1 MVMTPYV
8 IAFLKF
14 YFIFTVIVMI
24 LFAIRH
30 FIFTFNRMYCEQKLY
45 YQDIIDSDLPFIT
58 VLIPMHNEEK
68 VAHGVLDALLE
79 SNYPVEKFEVI
90 PINDFSEDGTK
101 EILEDYAVRYGNIH
115 PLHRNSGERGK
126 PAALNRAMEMAQ
138 GEIIVVFDA
147 DYLPGKGLLENLSTA
162 FLDPEVGAVMG
173 RVVPVNTK
181 ANFLT
186 RLLDLERS
194 GGYQVDQQ
202 ARYNLNLIPQ
212 YGGTVGGYRKDLMMG
227 TDGFNTK
234 ILAEDTELT
243 YRLFCSGWKVLYANS
258 AECYEE
264 APEAWHIRARQI
276 ARWSRGHNEVMFCYV
291 WKLVKSKYLSFWQKL
306 DGMFLLFIYMMP
318 VILFFGLIDSIL
330 LFFLD
335 EMDILEGWWVLL
347 FLGAYNT
354 FGNFA
359 PFYQVGTANVIDGSR
374 ERILLLPYLAFNFYF
389 YLWFI
394 TKGFFNALVDVLT
407 RREAKWQKTER
418 FRKEKPGGFT

>member
-138 GEIIVVFDA
+138 GEIIVVFNA
-147 DYLPGKGLLENLSTA
+147 E
-162 FLDPEVGAVMG
+162 
-173 RVVPVNTK
+173 
-181 ANFLT
+181 
-186 RLLDLERS
+186 
-194 GGYQVDQQ
+194 
-202 ARYNLNLIPQ
+202 YN
-212 YGGTVGGYRKDLMMG
+212 VRF
-227 TDGFNTK
+227 TD
-234 ILAEDTELT
+234 
-243 YRLFCSGWKVLYANS
+243 
-258 AECYEE
+258 
-264 APEAWHIRARQI
+264 IRR
-276 ARWSRGHNEVMFCYV
+276 
-291 WKLVKSKYLSFWQKL
+291 
-306 DGMFLLFIYMMP
+306 
-318 VILFFGLIDSIL
+318 
-330 LFFLD
+330 
-335 EMDILEGWWVLL
+335 
-347 FLGAYNT
+347 
-354 FGNFA
+354 
-359 PFYQVGTANVIDGSR
+359 
-374 ERILLLPYLAFNFYF
+374 
-389 YLWFI
+389 
-394 TKGFFNALVDVLT
+394 
-407 RREAKWQKTER
+407 
-418 FRKEKPGGFT
+418 